1 MSSYEEFSKK
11 KEQSGSY
18 YEFARKYESVR
29 QNQNQNSTTK
39 NTTSIKNF
47 TKDTGKILNNLLL
60 GAKTGIEHSLNY
72 GYKIGEIRGKT
83 EQQLKDER
91 VLGSNELTN
100 TEKALYIAQQRS
112 KNAEKKNLNS
122 ENNKNFVL
130 PMLNNNTLSYD
141 EEKVEDIANNNV
153 LDRLINEDESKIQEN
168 IENQSSNFSKKLAEL
183 APSIGN
189 IGVGGIISGV
199 NPAAGMAYFTTSAG
213 GSYMQDA
220 LERGMTRNQAI
231 SYGSIMGL
239 MEGVTES
246 IGIENLSKAG
256 KGLKTLVSGAG
267 KTAVKE
273 AFKGGTKE
281 IAKNSVKTILKD
293 YGIGIADNVMQEAII
308 EPIQEIT
315 AGAIGGKD
323 KSNWNDMGQ
332 RMLKSGIDGGLTSA
346 ILGGANL
353 GIQSCVGVI
362 EKTRNGQNVTQQEFK
377 TAIKDV
383 SEQLDIEKMIK
394 DSTQQHVNKYKTL
407 TEQQQATQNE
417 QNLITQQ
424 ITPTENKFAQNEFSE
439 QIANN
444 NFVNKNNIN
453 QTRPNQLENN
463 TQTPNA
469 PMLNYQYEISDNKK
483 INNLRRDANKYF
495 NNTEKARNYV
505 NMLEQI
511 ISDKD
516 IDIRLDSNLKTADGR
531 IANGSYSNGVIT
543 INPNSTKTGEFIA
556 VHELTHAIGTDSMKS
571 IIDTYRKSNI
581 DFDNSMKSLLENYS
595 TTELTDEALADVS
608 AQLFGNQEFINNVSQ
623 SNPSVF
629 KKIYNE
635 IKYLWHQFRGYKNQ
649 DQFIDDLYYK
659 WTQAYNSSNKLNETT
674 DYSIAG
680 VKGMKNAIKQDTSNL
695 SLERAYNKAMHM
707 AKNNIDNETIRQNTG
722 WFQDRNGDWKFEFS
736 DRDMSLKENIKLEK
750 NKTYKLGDILEH
762 DTLFEIYPELAN
774 CNVKFTDLNKPNGVY
789 NIFDKDIKINNN
801 QLNKKQY
808 KNSIEGT
815 LIHEIQ
821 HAIQDIE
828 NFEGGKSSK
837 GSKLAYYESLGEIE
851 ASDIKTRFL
860 QEKYNNIDLTDIAPE
875 SSKANPKH
883 QKLNNYLNNRNL
895 LDKAKDGVYNYIK
908 KRNGGSYELS
918 KENISKN
925 KKQNMGL
932 VDGRKRRG
940 HVDDYEIE
948 NITNVGKNISEN
960 NREDSGVYRD
970 RVNKKSQESENNSGS
985 FSFDKNARRYEDL
998 EIANTVKF
1006 NKKADG
1012 TINVEISDNNEL
1024 INQFTVFSKESASK
1038 QLGNNIA
1045 DYIYDNA
1052 TENSKTINLKQTENV
1067 EVQDTSNKGKQL
1079 EIIKKTNP
1087 MLDDYHVGIR
1097 TVEDIKTFDEV
1108 INDKESFAWGDFSKE
1123 DAEKALKTG
1132 RITIYSSYPIEQGT
1146 FVSTSKIQAEEY
1158 AGGKNGKVYSKTVPI
1173 EEIAWINGDEGQYA
1187 NINQKYSLDTDKWSS
1202 YLDTNIKSTGT
1213 KTNLED
1219 IKGIAPI
1226 AQKTENT
1233 LKAPISPEK
1242 QIQMTQNN
1250 QNAPIRTSEQIA
1262 NDSKISDLEA
1272 IKEES
1277 SKINTPT
1284 LQKAND
1290 TSNNISGNIPPD
1302 NTSPKSPTIDL
1313 VNKKRS
1319 KEKASL
1325 SQIKD
1330 TLAQKFINKGHYID
1344 KLAKQ
1349 TGNKNLTYLYDRT
1362 MNTFNEAQISI
1373 GDKQVI
1379 TNASGNDIEV
1389 VGKSIIDIFS
1399 EADKSNLSNEFDDYL
1414 LNKHNISRYAYEKG
1428 VFGKEISATDSQNIV
1443 NSYEKQHPE
1452 FIKWSKEV
1460 SQYND
1465 NNLKDLVNNGLVSKE
1480 TYNKLRVM
1488 YEDYVP
1494 TFRDI
1499 TENIAQFEDNFVGG
1513 NTLKKA
1519 TQSDKSILSV
1529 KESMAEQTLAI
1540 KKAIRMNKLGVE
1552 LYNTL
1557 GKNTKVNESVK
1568 GIEFDPVAIQ
1578 TIAGDVISKAKDGT
1592 NTFMIFQDGVMTE
1605 FKISDELYSAFSK
1618 DTLQSKINNSDVAKT
1633 LLTPV
1638 EKLSKAQRE
1647 LLTTY
1652 SIGFAFNNPIK
1663 DFQDALFNTKY
1674 SSSQF
1679 LKNYTKSLYNI
1690 AVDGSWYQNYK
1701 GNGGTANTYFNY
1713 ETGILPN
1720 KNIKFGDAIKKA
1732 NNILEQAPRL
1742 AEYIS
1747 TIENGGSVDEALY
1760 NSADITTN
1768 FKRGGD
1774 ITKVVNK
1781 YGANF
1786 LNASVQGL
1794 DKFYRNLTGQS
1805 GWKGYANLAVKAT
1818 VWQVAPAILNGLLLG
1833 DDDDYEDLPEYTKDN
1848 YFLFKMNDGK
1858 FFRIPKGRV
1867 SSVVGGIA
1875 RRALE
1880 SSQGKDVDWN
1890 ALIDTTVNQM
1900 APNNPLSDNILAPI
1914 IQAKTNKAWYGGDIV
1929 SSRLQKLPNA
1939 EQFDESTDKL
1949 SKFLGEKLNISPKKI
1964 NYVLDQYSGG
1974 IGDVVLPMLTPQA
1987 ENNILEDKFTTDSVM
2002 KNKHVSEYYS
2012 LLDELEKSK
2021 NSINATNED
2030 ILKYKY
2036 LSDSSSDISE
2046 LYQKKRAIQN
2056 SDLSDEEKKTQVR
2069 EVQKQ
2074 INDIVENKLEN
2085 VDSVKVTNNTAS
2097 IGSNKYYK
2105 YKDEWKVVSDKEA
2118 NKIKG
2123 ISLDIYADY
2132 QNKVAKLSE
2141 EKKKSDESVSQKD
2154 KIKILANSNWTT
2166 NEKDKI
2172 YTQIINDD
2180 DETYAVL
2187 KKLDSSKSIINQYL
2201 DYLQN
2206 DFKADREDD
2215 GTEKGKAV
2223 SGSKKKKVYNYIN
2236 GIDSNNMSYTQK
2248 LYLTGVNTS
2257 LSSSDKKK
2265 IVDYINKSNSFS
2277 KQEKL
2282 EAIDKLQ
2289 GVTVYKD
2296 GRISW

>member
-1 MSSYEEFSKK
+1 
-11 KEQSGSY
+11 
-18 YEFARKYESVR
+18 
-29 QNQNQNSTTK
+29 
-39 NTTSIKNF
+39 
-47 TKDTGKILNNLLL
+47 
-60 GAKTGIEHSLNY
+60 
-72 GYKIGEIRGKT
+72 
-83 EQQLKDER
+83 
-91 VLGSNELTN
+91 
-100 TEKALYIAQQRS
+100 
-112 KNAEKKNLNS
+112 
-122 ENNKNFVL
+122 
-130 PMLNNNTLSYD
+130 ML
-141 EEKVEDIANNNV
+141 VE
-153 LDRLINEDESKIQEN
+153 
-168 IENQSSNFSKKLAEL
+168 
-183 APSIGN
+183 
-189 IGVGGIISGV
+189 
-199 NPAAGMAYFTTSAG
+199 
-213 GSYMQDA
+213 
-220 LERGMTRNQAI
+220 
-231 SYGSIMGL
+231 
-239 MEGVTES
+239 
-246 IGIENLSKAG
+246 
-256 KGLKTLVSGAG
+256 
-267 KTAVKE
+267 
-273 AFKGGTKE
+273 
-281 IAKNSVKTILKD
+281 
-293 YGIGIADNVMQEAII
+293 
-308 EPIQEIT
+308 
-315 AGAIGGKD
+315 
-323 KSNWNDMGQ
+323 
-332 RMLKSGIDGGLTSA
+332 
-346 ILGGANL
+346 
-353 GIQSCVGVI
+353 
-362 EKTRNGQNVTQQEFK
+362 
-377 TAIKDV
+377 
-383 SEQLDIEKMIK
+383 
-394 DSTQQHVNKYKTL
+394 
-407 TEQQQATQNE
+407 
-417 QNLITQQ
+417 
-424 ITPTENKFAQNEFSE
+424 
-439 QIANN
+439 
-444 NFVNKNNIN
+444 
-453 QTRPNQLENN
+453 
-463 TQTPNA
+463 
-469 PMLNYQYEISDNKK
+469 
-483 INNLRRDANKYF
+483 
-495 NNTEKARNYV
+495 
-505 NMLEQI
+505 
-511 ISDKD
+511 
-516 IDIRLDSNLKTADGR
+516 
-531 IANGSYSNGVIT
+531 
-543 INPNSTKTGEFIA
+543 
-556 VHELTHAIGTDSMKS
+556 
-571 IIDTYRKSNI
+571 
-581 DFDNSMKSLLENYS
+581 
-595 TTELTDEALADVS
+595 
-608 AQLFGNQEFINNVSQ
+608 
-623 SNPSVF
+623 
-629 KKIYNE
+629 
-635 IKYLWHQFRGYKNQ
+635 
-649 DQFIDDLYYK
+649 
-659 WTQAYNSSNKLNETT
+659 
-674 DYSIAG
+674 
-680 VKGMKNAIKQDTSNL
+680 
-695 SLERAYNKAMHM
+695 
-707 AKNNIDNETIRQNTG
+707 
-722 WFQDRNGDWKFEFS
+722 
-736 DRDMSLKENIKLEK
+736 
-750 NKTYKLGDILEH
+750 
-762 DTLFEIYPELAN
+762 
-774 CNVKFTDLNKPNGVY
+774 
-789 NIFDKDIKINNN
+789 
-801 QLNKKQY
+801 
-808 KNSIEGT
+808 
-815 LIHEIQ
+815 
-821 HAIQDIE
+821 
-828 NFEGGKSSK
+828 
-837 GSKLAYYESLGEIE
+837 
-851 ASDIKTRFL
+851 
-860 QEKYNNIDLTDIAPE
+860 
-875 SSKANPKH
+875 
-883 QKLNNYLNNRNL
+883 
-895 LDKAKDGVYNYIK
+895 
-908 KRNGGSYELS
+908 
-918 KENISKN
+918 
-925 KKQNMGL
+925 
-932 VDGRKRRG
+932 
-940 HVDDYEIE
+940 
-948 NITNVGKNISEN
+948 
-960 NREDSGVYRD
+960 
-970 RVNKKSQESENNSGS
+970 
-985 FSFDKNARRYEDL
+985 
-998 EIANTVKF
+998 
-1006 NKKADG
+1006 
-1012 TINVEISDNNEL
+1012 
-1024 INQFTVFSKESASK
+1024 
-1038 QLGNNIA
+1038 
-1045 DYIYDNA
+1045 
-1052 TENSKTINLKQTENV
+1052 
-1067 EVQDTSNKGKQL
+1067 
-1079 EIIKKTNP
+1079 
-1087 MLDDYHVGIR
+1087 
-1097 TVEDIKTFDEV
+1097 
-1108 INDKESFAWGDFSKE
+1108 
-1123 DAEKALKTG
+1123 
-1132 RITIYSSYPIEQGT
+1132 
-1146 FVSTSKIQAEEY
+1146 
-1158 AGGKNGKVYSKTVPI
+1158 KNGKVYSKTVPI

-1202 YLDTNIKSTGT
+1202 YLDTNFKSTGT

-1226 AQKTENT
+1226 AEKTENT
-1233 LKAPISPEK
+1233 IKAPISPEK

-1250 QNAPIRTSEQIA
+1250 QNTPLRTSEQIA

-1302 NTSPKSPTIDL
+1302 NTPPKSPTIDL

-1428 VFGKEISATDSQNIV
+1428 VFGKEISATDSQNTV

-1701 GNGGTANTYFNY
+1701 GNGGTANTYFDY

-1880 SSQGKDVDWN
+1880 SFQSKDVDWN
-1890 ALIDTTVNQM
+1890 ALIDTAVNQM

-1987 ENNILEDKFTTDSVM
+1987 ENNILEDKFTTDSVI

-2012 LLDELEKSK
+2012 LLDELEKNK
-2021 NSINATNED
+2021 NSVNVTNED

-2046 LYQKKRAIQN
+2046 LYQKKRDIQN

-2085 VDSVKVTNNTAS
+2085 VDSVKVNNNTAS

-2123 ISLDIYADY
+2123 ISLDTYADY

-2187 KKLDSSKSIINQYL
+2187 KKLDSSKSIINPYL
-2201 DYLQN
+2201 DYLQT